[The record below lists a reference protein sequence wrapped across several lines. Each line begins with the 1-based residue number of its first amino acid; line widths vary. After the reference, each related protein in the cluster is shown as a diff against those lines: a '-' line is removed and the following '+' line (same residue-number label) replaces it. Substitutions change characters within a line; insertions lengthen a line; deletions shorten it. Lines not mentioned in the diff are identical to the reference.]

1 KDGSIKWLSWRVTF
15 DKQENV
21 AYATARDITEK
32 KQAEETLRASRNL
45 LHTILENVPI
55 RVFWKDADLNY
66 LGCNTAFACSAG
78 LAKPEDLRGK
88 DDFEMCWHK
97 QAETF
102 RNDDKRVMAGEM
114 PKIGIEK
121 QVITPDGQTTW
132 IRTSKVPLYGREGK
146 VIGLL
151 GIDEDISEQKQKE
164 EEKARL
170 EAQLHQSQKIESV
183 GRLAGGVAHD
193 YNNMLSVIIG
203 YAELAQMKLDSTDA
217 IKGDLD
223 EILTAARRSRDITR
237 QLLAFARKQ
246 TIDPQVLDLNAAI
259 ESTLKMLRNLLG
271 ENIELV
277 WKPREGLWPVEM
289 DPSQLDQVLAN
300 LCINARDAIADV
312 GTMTVETGKIHF
324 DQAQCSGQSGLVPG
338 DYVILTITDDGCGMT
353 PEILEHVFEPFFTTK
368 KVGEGTGLG
377 LAMVYGVV
385 KQNNGYIDVYSEPG
399 EGTSIKIYLPR
410 YVGQV
415 AEESETGPENVP
427 RGNGET
433 VLLVEDEAGILKLAT
448 RQLKSWNY
456 HVLAASKPG
465 EALAVATS
473 NPGKIDLLVTDV
485 VMPEM
490 NGKELADR
498 LQLIYPQ
505 LRCLYMSGYTEDT
518 IAHHGVLDEG
528 IHFISKPFSG
538 QEFAVKIRKVL
549 DAEV

>member
-1 KDGSIKWLSWRVTF
+1 
-15 DKQENV
+15 
-21 AYATARDITEK
+21 
-32 KQAEETLRASRNL
+32 
-45 LHTILENVPI
+45 
-55 RVFWKDADLNY
+55 
-66 LGCNTAFACSAG
+66 
-78 LAKPEDLRGK
+78 
-88 DDFEMCWHK
+88 
-97 QAETF
+97 
-102 RNDDKRVMAGEM
+102 
-114 PKIGIEK
+114 
-121 QVITPDGQTTW
+121 
-132 IRTSKVPLYGREGK
+132 
-146 VIGLL
+146 
-151 GIDEDISEQKQKE
+151 
-164 EEKARL
+164 
-170 EAQLHQSQKIESV
+170 
-183 GRLAGGVAHD
+183 
-193 YNNMLSVIIG
+193 
-203 YAELAQMKLDSTDA
+203 
-217 IKGDLD
+217 
-223 EILTAARRSRDITR
+223 
-237 QLLAFARKQ
+237 
-246 TIDPQVLDLNAAI
+246 
-259 ESTLKMLRNLLG
+259 MLRNLLG

-312 GTMTVETGKIHF
+312 GTMTVATGKIHF

-410 YVGQV
+410 HVGQV